1 MSVAE
6 VHSGTPHVS
15 RRVNSGGEFS
25 TTNRSRRVI
34 RVEVHVGTRRY
45 RLRRKVSEDRKVSV
59 AEVNSNIIYRSRS

>member
-1 MSVAE
+1 VSVAE

-34 RVEVHVGTRRY
+34 RVEVQVGTRRY
-45 RLRRKVSEDRKVSV
+45 RRKVSEDRKVSV